1 MPDDCQVCNCNGV
14 SKGAIRQYI
23 ANGKRS
29 PAAVMAATRAGMGCG
44 SCKSRVQELVTFYCE
59 GDLAED
65 SVLHYS
71 VPAVSM
77 AKPELA

>member
-1 MPDDCQVCNCNGV
+1 
-14 SKGAIRQYI
+14 
-23 ANGKRS
+23 
-29 PAAVMAATRAGMGCG
+29 MAATRAGMGCG

-71 VPAVSM
+71 MPAVSM